1 MSKNI
6 FADNAPKYWAAKM
19 PVIPL
24 YANSKLPA
32 VPNWSR
38 YCTEFPDASTQYS
51 WLAVHTRGNIGLPL
65 GSLSGVVV
73 LDIDIDSH
81 LSAFIQTRL
90 KDCIT
95 WIRCGSK
102 GKALAFKYAGEKPFR
117 LYGEKGFL
125 ICELLAQGQQIVL
138 APSIH
143 PATQQPYL
151 ENYPLYEAE
160 LKTLPEG
167 VDEILND
174 LIIKY
179 EETYGSINP
188 LKPI

>member
-1 MSKNI
+1 MTLNI
-6 FADNAPKYWAAKM
+6 FAATAPAYWAAKL

-32 VPNWSR
+32 VPSWSR
-38 YCTEFPDASTQYS
+38 NCTEFPDTSTQYS
-51 WLAVHTRGNIGLPL
+51 WLAVHAHGNIGLPL
-65 GSLSGVVV
+65 GALSGVVV
-73 LDIDIDSH
+73 LDIDLGSH

-90 KDCIT
+90 ADCIT

-117 LYGEKGFL
+117 LYGEKGTL
-125 ICELLAQGQQIVL
+125 ICELLTQGQQIVL

-143 PATQQPYL
+143 PTTQQPYI
-151 ENYPLYEAE
+151 ENYPLHKAE

-179 EETYGSINP
+179 EETFGSI
-188 LKPI
+188 